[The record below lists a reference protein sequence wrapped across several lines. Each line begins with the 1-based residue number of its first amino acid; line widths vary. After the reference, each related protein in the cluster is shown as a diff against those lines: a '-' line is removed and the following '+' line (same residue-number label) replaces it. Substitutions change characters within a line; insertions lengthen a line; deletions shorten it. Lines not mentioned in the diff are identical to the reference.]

1 VADYIRLHPFLALER
16 ECALNSPRRTPRQIR
31 VLGQRFAFCP
41 IFRALIF
48 SALIIIAL
56 IPLSMRGRHLSSGRA
71 PRRSCAAIRLRTKC
85 GALVGDMTQDR
96 LLGVFGERRVNVLK
110 LNMSLDQPS

>member
-1 VADYIRLHPFLALER
+1 MCVEFTKEDSTTNSRFRTAL
-16 ECALNSPRRTPRQIR
+16 CL
-31 VLGQRFAFCP
+31 LP
-41 IFRALIF
+41 IFGALIF

-96 LLGVFGERRVNVLK
+96 FLGVFGERRVNVLK